1 VTVSNARQRAA
12 QREFGVPESYDH
24 RPLGETGA
32 VLRTNK
38 GVNAMFDYS
47 RNAARY
53 LAAIAATLFLISCGG
68 SSTDT
73 PAPPP
78 FGSVV
83 AVLGASGADIGNR
96 CGSADPLC
104 FPVPPYAGTS
114 TAANGKLYPQLVAE
128 RYGALLVT
136 SSLGG
141 TNFAIGGATTGVIP
155 TDTVTQKLPNMQ
167 VQLEQYLQRS
177 GFVVNPQTLVIVDGT
192 TFGNNVKRVIE
203 LISANPA
210 AAATL
215 PTAAV
220 TQAATD
226 IANLLNR
233 LYAAGARNILLA
245 NATNMGLHPLVA
257 AFGPSVVGL
266 ATAMS
271 NGYNGALAAQVI
283 PGTRAVSPGLNI
295 YLVDFGSLSNQM
307 RADPASF
314 GLTNTTAPCYPFFS
328 APTAPVCATPGTYMW
343 WDEQHPSATV
353 HSVGAQRAF
362 AAIGR

>member
-1 VTVSNARQRAA
+1 
-12 QREFGVPESYDH
+12 
-24 RPLGETGA
+24 
-32 VLRTNK
+32 
-38 GVNAMFDYS
+38 MFDFS

-53 LAAIAATLFLISCGG
+53 FAAAAATLFLISCGG
-68 SSTDT
+68 SDDT
-73 PAPPP
+73 PTPPP
-78 FGSVV
+78 FASTV

-128 RYGALLVT
+128 RYGAPLVT

-155 TDTVTQKLPNMQ
+155 TDTVAQKLPNMQ

-177 GFVVNPQTLVIVDGT
+177 AFSVNPQTLVVVDGT
-192 TFGNNVKRVIE
+192 AFGNNVRRVLE

-226 IANLLNR
+226 IGQLLNR

-245 NATNMGLHPLVA
+245 NATNMGLHPAVA
-257 AFGPSVVGL
+257 ALGAQAIALG
-266 ATAMS
+266 TGMS
-271 NGYNGALAAQVI
+271 TGYNGAISAQVL
-283 PGTRAVSPGLNI
+283 PAVRAVSPGLNI
-295 YLVDFGSLSNQM
+295 YLVDFGALSNQM

-328 APTAPVCATPGTYMW
+328 APAAPVCATPGSYMF
-343 WDEQHPSATV
+343 WDELHPSAAV
-353 HSVGAQRAF
+353 HAVGAQRAI
-362 AAIGR
+362 ATIGR

>member
-1 VTVSNARQRAA
+1 
-12 QREFGVPESYDH
+12 
-24 RPLGETGA
+24 
-32 VLRTNK
+32 
-38 GVNAMFDYS
+38 MFDFS
-47 RNAARY
+47 RHAARFF
-53 LAAIAATLFLISCGG
+53 AAVAATLFLVSCGG
-68 SSTDT
+68 SSNDT

-78 FGSVV
+78 FASVV

-128 RYGALLVT
+128 RYGAMLVT

-155 TDTVTQKLPNMQ
+155 TDTVAQKLPNMQ
-167 VQLEQYLQRS
+167 LQMEQFLQRS

-192 TFGNNVKRVIE
+192 AFGNNVRRVLE
-203 LISANPA
+203 LLSANPA

-226 IANLLNR
+226 LGQILNR
-233 LYAAGARNILLA
+233 LYTAGVRNVLLA
-245 NATNMGLHPLVA
+245 NATNMGLHPAVA
-257 AFGPSVVGL
+257 ALGANAIAL
-266 ATAMS
+266 ATGMS
-271 NGYNGALAAQVI
+271 NGYNGAIAAQVL
-283 PGTRAVSPGLNI
+283 PSVRAVSPGMNI
-295 YLVDFGSLSNQM
+295 YLVDFGSLSNEM
-307 RADPASF
+307 RANPASF
-314 GLTNTTAPCYPFFS
+314 GLTNATAPCYPFFS
-328 APTAPVCATPGTYMW
+328 APAAPVCTTPGTYMF
-343 WDEQHPSATV
+343 WDELHPSAAV
-353 HSVGAQRAF
+353 HSVGAQRAI

>member
-1 VTVSNARQRAA
+1 
-12 QREFGVPESYDH
+12 
-24 RPLGETGA
+24 
-32 VLRTNK
+32 
-38 GVNAMFDYS
+38 MFDFS

-53 LAAIAATLFLISCGG
+53 FAAVAATLFLISCGG
-68 SSTDT
+68 SDDT

-78 FGSVV
+78 FASTV
-83 AVLGASGADIGNR
+83 AVIGASGADIGNR

-128 RYGALLVT
+128 KYGAPLVT

-141 TNFAIGGATTGVIP
+141 TNFAMGGATTGVIP
-155 TDTVTQKLPNMQ
+155 TDTVAQKLPNMQ
-167 VQLEQYLQRS
+167 LQLEQYLQRS
-177 GFVVNPQTLVIVDGT
+177 AFTVNPQTLVIVDGT
-192 TFGNNVKRVIE
+192 AFGNNVRRVLE
-203 LISANPA
+203 LISATPA

-226 IANLLNR
+226 IGNLLNR

-245 NATNMGLHPLVA
+245 NATNMGLHPAVA
-257 AFGPSVVGL
+257 ARGAQAIAL
-266 ATAMS
+266 ATGMS
-271 NGYNGALAAQVI
+271 TAYNGGLAAQVI

-295 YLVDFGSLSNQM
+295 YLVDFGALSNQM
-307 RADPASF
+307 NADPASF

-328 APTAPVCATPGTYMW
+328 APTAPVCATPGTYMF
-343 WDEQHPSATV
+343 WDELHPSAAV
-353 HSVGAQRAF
+353 HSVGAQRAIT
-362 AAIGR
+362 AIGR